1 MRSNDDPEV
10 KCFVFRIFSN
20 QGDCFWHGGMK
31 VSITVE
37 THQNRG
43 VGDWFGRVCLYRS
56 GMCSEEHKCI
66 YWACDHPFKRCT
78 AWIIA
83 DQLWASICYQ
93 QLKRQNKKPADVKEV
108 GHRRSSVSPLLLVL
122 CPSVQHQ
129 PATGSHTTAAGQ
141 LCSFHTVYMYKG
153 SFTPEFNGGRGRN
166 VLGRGRCLT

>member
-1 MRSNDDPEV
+1 MLCIQNLLKSGRLFLTWRNESLHHSGNPPKQRCWGLIWACV
-10 KCFVFRIFSN
+10 FV
-20 QGDCFWHGGMK
+20 
-31 VSITVE
+31 
-37 THQNRG
+37 
-43 VGDWFGRVCLYRS
+43 YRS